1 MIVGFTEIDSS
12 KERWDDYVK
21 DLILASNV
29 EPSPFDIS
37 MLIFKTA
44 SYFSTFSTQ
53 LRLVFEH
60 NMPLIAGLF
69 NLFLCF
75 PRKQARCI

>member
-44 SYFSTFSTQ
+44 SYFQ
-53 LRLVFEH
+53 
-60 NMPLIAGLF
+60 
-69 NLFLCF
+69 LFLLNF
-75 PRKQARCI
+75 V